1 MKEFKYVK
9 FIFLGL
15 YISVSYIIFAQKVK
29 MNISED
35 LKWRYATKKF
45 DNNKKVSKDDIDKIL
60 EAFNLTASSYGLQPI
75 KLVVLQDELKQEE
88 LVKFSM
94 MQQQV
99 KDASHVLVFCIDSEV
114 NEDKIS
120 DYFNL
125 VKQTRNTPDD
135 ILNPFK
141 KFLIED
147 FKLKTQEE
155 IEAWAKNQAYL
166 AMGNLLTVCAM
177 LKIDSCPMEGFNP
190 DKFDEILG
198 LNKLNLKSALV
209 MPIGYRSEDDFMA
222 SLKKVRKPIE
232 DMIIFK

>member
-1 MKEFKYVK
+1 M
-9 FIFLGL
+9 
-15 YISVSYIIFAQKVK
+15 
-29 MNISED
+29 
-35 LKWRYATKKF
+35 
-45 DNNKKVSKDDIDKIL
+45 
-60 EAFNLTASSYGLQPI
+60 
-75 KLVVLQDELKQEE
+75 
-88 LVKFSM
+88 
-94 MQQQV
+94 
-99 KDASHVLVFCIDSEV
+99 
-114 NEDKIS
+114 
-120 DYFNL
+120 
-125 VKQTRNTPDD
+125 
-135 ILNPFK
+135 
-141 KFLIED
+141 IED

-198 LNKLNLKSALV
+198 LNKLNLKSVLV